1 MWRVLQKIGP
11 QTSGGRCIR
20 GGARRPTLTGCGEKA
35 APRPPPPPKLK
46 PKTGVLTK
54 GRQMAGIV
62 CSNCGRAGHF
72 FRECQEPV
80 TSLGIIAYRR
90 RGGGEACDWLLIRRR
105 DTLGFIEIMR
115 GKYELRDEAGIQSLI
130 EQTTLGERA
139 RLCSLD
145 FPELWRELWN
155 GPASRR
161 YRTEYEQA
169 RAKFEVLRAGEGGRR
184 SLAVYCA
191 EARTA
196 WIEPE
201 WGFPKGRR
209 SSMETELACALRETW
224 EEAGVRAADLHVLPG
239 EPLVEQFV
247 GSNGVA
253 YRHRYWLAEAIEGL
267 AVGVD
272 PANPDQQREVSAVRW
287 CGLEEAVGLIRPYNA
302 EKRKILRAA
311 AARVADV

>member
-1 MWRVLQKIGP
+1 M
-11 QTSGGRCIR
+11 
-20 GGARRPTLTGCGEKA
+20 
-35 APRPPPPPKLK
+35 
-46 PKTGVLTK
+46 TK
-54 GRQMAGIV
+54 GCLMASATGIV

-80 TSLGIIAYRR
+80 TSLGIIAFRR
-90 RGGGEACDWLLIRRR
+90 IGAGAYDGAGAYEWLLIRRR

-130 EQTTLGERA
+130 DQTTLSERA
-139 RLCSLD
+139 RLCSLE

-169 RAKFEVLRAGEGGRR
+169 RAKFDVLRSGEGGRR
-184 SLAVYCA
+184 SLAAYCA
-191 EARTA
+191 ASGTA
-196 WIEPE
+196 WAEPE

-209 SSMETELACALRETW
+209 SSSETELACALRETW
-224 EEAGVRAADLHVLPG
+224 EEAGVRAVDLRVLPG

-253 YRHRYWLAEAIEGL
+253 YRHRYWLAEAAERL
-267 AVGVD
+267 TVGVD

-287 CGLEEAVGLIRPYNA
+287 CGLEEAVRLIRPYNA
-302 EKRKILRAA
+302 EKRAVLQTAA
-311 AARVADV
+311 ERIASVAPFAVAEH